1 MQIIQV
7 LLYILMATIAL
18 GIIVCSIAFVTALKS
33 GDTGRASNLIGK
45 AAIGLGF
52 TTVILLIMLILIYH
66 FKLWYLTEWR
76 NKIFKVV

>member
-7 LLYILMATIAL
+7 LLYILMATIVL
-18 GIIVCSIAFVTALKS
+18 GIVISSIAFITALKS
-33 GDTGRASNLIGK
+33 GDRARASNLISK

-66 FKLWYLTEWR
+66 FKL
-76 NKIFKVV
+76 

>member
-7 LLYILMATIAL
+7 LLYILMATIVL
-18 GIIVCSIAFVTALKS
+18 GIVISSIAFITALKS
-33 GDTGRASNLIGK
+33 GDTGRASKLIGK

-66 FKLWYLTEWR
+66 FKL
-76 NKIFKVV
+76 

>member
-66 FKLWYLTEWR
+66 FKL
-76 NKIFKVV
+76 

>member
-7 LLYILMATIAL
+7 LLYILMA
-18 GIIVCSIAFVTALKS
+18 IIVLGSIICSIAFVTALKS

-66 FKLWYLTEWR
+66 FKL
-76 NKIFKVV
+76 

>member
-7 LLYILMATIAL
+7 LLYILMATIVL
-18 GIIVCSIAFVTALKS
+18 GIVISSIAFITALKS
-33 GDTGRASNLIGK
+33 RDTGRASNLIGK

-66 FKLWYLTEWR
+66 FKL
-76 NKIFKVV
+76 

>member
-7 LLYILMATIAL
+7 LLYILMATIVL
-18 GIIVCSIAFVTALKS
+18 GIVISSIAFITALKS

-52 TTVILLIMLILIYH
+52 VTVILLIMLILIYH
-66 FKLWYLTEWR
+66 FKL
-76 NKIFKVV
+76 

>member
-1 MQIIQV
+1 
-7 LLYILMATIAL
+7 MA
-18 GIIVCSIAFVTALKS
+18 IIVLGSIICSIAFVTALKS

-66 FKLWYLTEWR
+66 FKL
-76 NKIFKVV
+76 

>member
-7 LLYILMATIAL
+7 LLYILMATIVL
-18 GIIVCSIAFVTALKS
+18 GIVISSIAFITALKS

-45 AAIGLGF
+45 ASIGLGF

-66 FKLWYLTEWR
+66 FKL
-76 NKIFKVV
+76 

>member
-7 LLYILMATIAL
+7 LLYILMATIVL
-18 GIIVCSIAFVTALKS
+18 GIVISSIAFITALKS
-33 GDTGRASNLIGK
+33 GDRARASNLIGK

-66 FKLWYLTEWR
+66 FKL
-76 NKIFKVV
+76 